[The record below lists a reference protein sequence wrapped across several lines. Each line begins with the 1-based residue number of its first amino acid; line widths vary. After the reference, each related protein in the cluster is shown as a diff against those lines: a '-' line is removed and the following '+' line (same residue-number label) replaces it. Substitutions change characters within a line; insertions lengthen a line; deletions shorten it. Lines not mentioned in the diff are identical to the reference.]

1 MKALLLALV
10 ALCATALPGAA
21 QEVKPAVGSS
31 QVFWVLILKVQ
42 PAQFDQMKQLVAQ
55 IVAAA
60 QKDPGT
66 LEYEWNVNAAQ
77 DTIAVV
83 ERYADSAALIE
94 HGKGF
99 GAFAKQFFAL
109 AKPISFLVFGAPD
122 AAAKKA
128 IAGLHPVYMT
138 TFDGFTR

>member
-1 MKALLLALV
+1 MRAMILALV
-10 ALCATALPGAA
+10 VLGAMTLPSVA

-31 QVFWVLILKVQ
+31 EVFWVLTLKVE
-42 PAQFDQMKQLVAQ
+42 PGQFDQMKQLVAQ

-66 LEYEWNVNAAQ
+66 LEYEWNVNASQ

-83 ERYADSAALIE
+83 ERYADSEALIE

-99 GAFAKQFFAL
+99 GAFARQFFAL
-109 AKPISFLVFGAPD
+109 AKPSSFLVFGAPD

-128 IAGLHPVYMT
+128 IAGLNPVYMT